1 MQSFL
6 LFSAAT
12 SESLIA
18 VCRTNISVSNRLVVT
33 GTSPKIDFVHHS
45 MGEDEEGAVEGLML
59 LWRRLNAEV
68 QRMQASPAARL
79 LDDVLQA
86 MDPASGL
93 TLQDR
98 QQVLPTSYRQQLSVF
113 GVALHGQTGCRTLRV

>member
-1 MQSFL
+1 M
-6 LFSAAT
+6 
-12 SESLIA
+12 
-18 VCRTNISVSNRLVVT
+18 VVAS
-33 GTSPKIDFVHHS
+33 TSPKISFVHHS

-59 LWRRLNAEV
+59 LWRRLNAEL

-79 LDDVLQA
+79 LDDVLRA

-98 QQVLPTSYRQQLSVF
+98 QQVLPISCQQQLCPCLV
-113 GVALHGQTGCRTLRV
+113 

>member
-1 MQSFL
+1 M
-6 LFSAAT
+6 
-12 SESLIA
+12 
-18 VCRTNISVSNRLVVT
+18 SNRLVVT

-113 GVALHGQTGCRTLRV
+113 GVALHGQAGCRTLRV